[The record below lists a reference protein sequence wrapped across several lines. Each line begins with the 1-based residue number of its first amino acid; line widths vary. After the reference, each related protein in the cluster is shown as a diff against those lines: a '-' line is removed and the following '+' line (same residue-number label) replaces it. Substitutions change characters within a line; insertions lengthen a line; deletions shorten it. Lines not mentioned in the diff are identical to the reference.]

1 MDIWDTISISG
12 GLLGLK
18 MNKINIRIDEI
29 QLKQVILCQFYLN
42 VNQVPKKKMLGT
54 IVHTLKGQGAL
65 VKGS

>member
-42 VNQVPKKKMLGT
+42 VNQAPKKMLGT